1 MNLNTSLKVICEA
14 IFSNPA
20 TATQF
25 GTADANIN
33 RSQFATL
40 TNGVAINQVDKAY
53 SETHTLA
60 ASASRTL
67 DLTALTDIFAAALAF
82 VRIKAILI
90 FADAGNVNTVNVFK
104 YGATEFVGPLV
115 LGGISADT
123 PTLTCLLAGCL
134 RCSRRQL
141 LAGRSRRPRISPS
154 PTAVVVRASPT
165 TCFCWAARRKARS
178 FRQVIHYQSF
188 IGDVHEQRC
197 INNGNSHQAGAVRV
211 ALFVRDDCRDH
222 RSRSRRKVAQQD

>member
-53 SETHTLA
+53 SETPTLA

-123 PTLTCLLAGCL
+123 PTLTLDVPPGGLLA
-134 RCSRRQL
+134 L
-141 LAGRSRRPRISPS
+141 LA
-154 PTAVVVRASPT
+154 PTAAGWPVSTTTDFTIANGGGGTGVTYDVLLLGGAS
-165 TCFCWAARRKARS
+165 
-178 FRQVIHYQSF
+178 
-188 IGDVHEQRC
+188 
-197 INNGNSHQAGAVRV
+197 
-211 ALFVRDDCRDH
+211 
-222 RSRSRRKVAQQD
+222 